1 MYCAIA
7 EHIYSAKNQWVKCAL
22 ASLLAFGLWPTSSAY
37 ADSPEA
43 DESVSDSVL
52 MEGAAYSN
60 ETDDLSVDAESDK
73 AVEEA
78 DDDLCQ
84 ASDSPTSSYFG
95 DLCDENASDS
105 EFEGV
110 SDPEESENAALQTQ
124 VLPDGGQ
131 SDERPLEGPE
141 NSWRYESGERV
152 LSHVPAIT
160 TFGAEPGYDTYVTWT
175 RANGPKS
182 YTYREQPSGKSEIVQ
197 VPNTTGVGIDVSEHQ
212 GKIDWAKVKADG
224 VTFAI
229 IRCGYGSDYTSQD
242 DDYFLENVRGAQAN
256 GIPFGV
262 YLYSYATKATGAAP
276 SAQSEAAHVLRQL
289 KAAGLSPSKLAL
301 PVFYDLEEDAQW
313 ELSASRVGTLAEAFC
328 SVLSSQGYKV
338 GIYANQNWWKNKLTD
353 PVFERSGWA
362 KWVAQYY
369 KKDKGTSPAGISDQ
383 QYWQFTDCGKV
394 NGIPGYVDVN
404 FSYAPPAAS
413 LVGPA
418 NTWAWV
424 DGRAYYYG
432 ADGSAVIW
440 TQRIDG
446 KIYYFNGQHQMHT
459 GWLTWNADSRK
470 SYFNLGSDG
479 KAPALTGWQ
488 QLSGKWYYFDPA
500 TGKSLRWGQ
509 KIKGSDGEEHFF
521 YFDGAS
527 VMQEGWVTWNADGR
541 KSYFS
546 YGSGRAKT
554 GWQQLGGKWYYFDPA
569 TGKSL
574 RWGQRIGGNF
584 FYFDGAS
591 VMQEGWVTWSADG
604 TKSYF
609 SYGSGRARTGWQQLS
624 GKWYYFDP
632 ATGKSLRWGQK
643 IKGSDGEEHFF
654 YFDGASVM
662 QEGWVTWNADGR
674 KSYFS
679 YGSGRAKTGWQQLG
693 GKWYYFDPA
702 TGKSL
707 RWGQRIGGNF
717 FYFNERSEMVEG
729 WVTWNADGRKSYFAS
744 GSGRALLGWQTL
756 GGKRYYFDPDTGKSL
771 VGTHVID
778 GEKYIFGDDSA
789 LIGGDST
796 TVYEP
801 TGASFSAMAKK
812 EYEASPASLGYT
824 QSEIAASMN
833 PSSYSAGTRQFYQ
846 FAQLNRGYSGMLSVE
861 QLNGYISSTAKG
873 RSGMLAGMGQAFIDA
888 ARLYGVNEAYLLAHA
903 IVESGWGTSTL
914 AKGYVYDGST
924 IVAGQ
929 TWPKGTYY
937 NFYGIGAY
945 DSSPLSGGRALA
957 IKNGWNSPEKAVSG
971 AAKWIA
977 TNYLNNS
984 YGQDTLYKM
993 RWNCA
998 QYARYGSVG
1007 HQYAT
1012 DRQWATTI
1020 AGVMSDIYTSA
1031 GISQQKAAL
1040 TFLVPTYR

>member
-43 DESVSDSVL
+43 DESVSDSVAV
-52 MEGAAYSN
+52 EGAAYSD

-84 ASDSPTSSYFG
+84 ASDSPTSSLFG
-95 DLCDENASDS
+95 DLCDENTSDS

-110 SDPEESENAALQTQ
+110 SDPGKSENAALQTQ

-175 RANGPKS
+175 RANGSKS

-224 VTFAI
+224 VAFAI

-446 KIYYFNGQHQMHT
+446 KIYYFNGQHQMHA

-509 KIKGSDGEEHFF
+509 KVKGSDGEEHFF

-554 GWQQLGGKWYYFDPA
+554 GWQQL
-569 TGKSL
+569 S
-574 RWGQRIGGNF
+574 
-584 FYFDGAS
+584 
-591 VMQEGWVTWSADG
+591 
-604 TKSYF
+604 
-609 SYGSGRARTGWQQLS
+609 
-624 GKWYYFDP
+624 
-632 ATGKSLRWGQK
+632 
-643 IKGSDGEEHFF
+643 
-654 YFDGASVM
+654 
-662 QEGWVTWNADGR
+662 
-674 KSYFS
+674 
-679 YGSGRAKTGWQQLG
+679 

-771 VGTHVID
+771 IGTHVID
-778 GEKYIFGDDSA
+778 GEKYVFGDDSA

-812 EYEASPASLGYT
+812 EYEASPAALGYT
-824 QSEIAASMN
+824 QSEITASMN

-846 FAQLNRGYSGMLSVE
+846 FAQLNRGYSGMLSAE
-861 QLNGYISSTAKG
+861 KLNGYISSTAKG

-914 AKGYVYDGST
+914 AKGYVYDGNT

-957 IKNGWNSPEKAVSG
+957 IKNGWNSREKAVSG

-977 TNYLNNS
+977 ANYLNNS

-1031 GISQQKAAL
+1031 GVSQQKAAL

>member
-43 DESVSDSVL
+43 DESVSDSVAV
-52 MEGAAYSN
+52 EGAAYSD

-84 ASDSPTSSYFG
+84 ASDSPTSSLFG
-95 DLCDENASDS
+95 ELCDENTSDS

-110 SDPEESENAALQTQ
+110 SDPGKSENAALQTQ

-175 RANGPKS
+175 RANGSKS

-224 VTFAI
+224 VAFAI

-446 KIYYFNGQHQMHT
+446 KIYYFNGQHQMHA

-509 KIKGSDGEEHFF
+509 K
-521 YFDGAS
+521 
-527 VMQEGWVTWNADGR
+527 V
-541 KSYFS
+541 
-546 YGSGRAKT
+546 
-554 GWQQLGGKWYYFDPA
+554 
-569 TGKSL
+569 
-574 RWGQRIGGNF
+574 
-584 FYFDGAS
+584 
-591 VMQEGWVTWSADG
+591 
-604 TKSYF
+604 
-609 SYGSGRARTGWQQLS
+609 
-624 GKWYYFDP
+624 
-632 ATGKSLRWGQK
+632 
-643 IKGSDGEEHFF
+643 KGSDGEEHFF

-771 VGTHVID
+771 IGTHVID
-778 GEKYIFGDDSA
+778 GEKYVFGDDSA

-812 EYEASPASLGYT
+812 EYEASPAALGYT
-824 QSEIAASMN
+824 QSEITASMN

-846 FAQLNRGYSGMLSVE
+846 FAQLNRGYSGMLSAE
-861 QLNGYISSTAKG
+861 KLNGYISSTAKG

-914 AKGYVYDGST
+914 AKGYVYDGNT
-924 IVAGQ
+924 LVAGQ

-957 IKNGWNSPEKAVSG
+957 IKNGWNSREKAVSG

-977 TNYLNNS
+977 ANYLNNS

-1031 GISQQKAAL
+1031 GVSQQKAAL

>member
-584 FYFDGAS
+584 FYF
-591 VMQEGWVTWSADG
+591 
-604 TKSYF
+604 
-609 SYGSGRARTGWQQLS
+609 
-624 GKWYYFDP
+624 
-632 ATGKSLRWGQK
+632 
-643 IKGSDGEEHFF
+643 
-654 YFDGASVM
+654 
-662 QEGWVTWNADGR
+662 
-674 KSYFS
+674 
-679 YGSGRAKTGWQQLG
+679 
-693 GKWYYFDPA
+693 
-702 TGKSL
+702 
-707 RWGQRIGGNF
+707 
-717 FYFNERSEMVEG
+717 NERSEMVEG

>member
-43 DESVSDSVL
+43 DESVSDSVAV
-52 MEGAAYSN
+52 EGAAYSD

-84 ASDSPTSSYFG
+84 ASDSPTSSLFG
-95 DLCDENASDS
+95 DLCDENTSDS

-110 SDPEESENAALQTQ
+110 SDPGKSENAALQTQ

-175 RANGPKS
+175 RANGSKS

-224 VTFAI
+224 VAFAI

-446 KIYYFNGQHQMHT
+446 KIYYFNGQHQMHA

-509 KIKGSDGEEHFF
+509 K
-521 YFDGAS
+521 
-527 VMQEGWVTWNADGR
+527 V
-541 KSYFS
+541 
-546 YGSGRAKT
+546 
-554 GWQQLGGKWYYFDPA
+554 
-569 TGKSL
+569 
-574 RWGQRIGGNF
+574 
-584 FYFDGAS
+584 
-591 VMQEGWVTWSADG
+591 
-604 TKSYF
+604 
-609 SYGSGRARTGWQQLS
+609 
-624 GKWYYFDP
+624 
-632 ATGKSLRWGQK
+632 
-643 IKGSDGEEHFF
+643 KGSDGEEHFF

-771 VGTHVID
+771 IGTHVID
-778 GEKYIFGDDSA
+778 GEKYVFGDDSA

-812 EYEASPASLGYT
+812 EYEASPAALGYT
-824 QSEIAASMN
+824 QSEITASMN

-846 FAQLNRGYSGMLSVE
+846 FAQLNRGYSGMLSAE
-861 QLNGYISSTAKG
+861 KLNGYISSTAKG

-914 AKGYVYDGST
+914 AKGYVYDGNT
-924 IVAGQ
+924 LVAGQ

-957 IKNGWNSPEKAVSG
+957 IKNGWNSREKAVSG

-977 TNYLNNS
+977 ANYLNNS

-1031 GISQQKAAL
+1031 GVSQQKAAL

>member
-43 DESVSDSVL
+43 DESVSDSVSV
-52 MEGAAYSN
+52 EGAAYSD

-84 ASDSPTSSYFG
+84 ASDSPTSSLFG

-110 SDPEESENAALQTQ
+110 SDPGKSENAALQTQ

-175 RANGPKS
+175 RANGSKS

-224 VTFAI
+224 VAFAI

-328 SVLSSQGYKV
+328 SVRSSQGYKV

-509 KIKGSDGEEHFF
+509 KVKGSDGEEHFF

-554 GWQQLGGKWYYFDPA
+554 GWQQL
-569 TGKSL
+569 S
-574 RWGQRIGGNF
+574 
-584 FYFDGAS
+584 
-591 VMQEGWVTWSADG
+591 
-604 TKSYF
+604 
-609 SYGSGRARTGWQQLS
+609 
-624 GKWYYFDP
+624 
-632 ATGKSLRWGQK
+632 
-643 IKGSDGEEHFF
+643 
-654 YFDGASVM
+654 
-662 QEGWVTWNADGR
+662 
-674 KSYFS
+674 
-679 YGSGRAKTGWQQLG
+679 

-771 VGTHVID
+771 IGTHVID
-778 GEKYIFGDDSA
+778 GEKYVFGDDSA

-812 EYEASPASLGYT
+812 EYEASPAALGYT
-824 QSEIAASMN
+824 QSEITASMN

-846 FAQLNRGYSGMLSVE
+846 FAQLNRGYSGMLSAE
-861 QLNGYISSTAKG
+861 KLNGYISSTAKG

-914 AKGYVYDGST
+914 AKGYVYDGNT

-957 IKNGWNSPEKAVSG
+957 IKNGWNSREKAVSG

-977 TNYLNNS
+977 ANYLNNS

-1031 GISQQKAAL
+1031 GVSQQKAAL

>member
-509 KIKGSDGEEHFF
+509 K
-521 YFDGAS
+521 
-527 VMQEGWVTWNADGR
+527 V
-541 KSYFS
+541 
-546 YGSGRAKT
+546 
-554 GWQQLGGKWYYFDPA
+554 
-569 TGKSL
+569 
-574 RWGQRIGGNF
+574 
-584 FYFDGAS
+584 
-591 VMQEGWVTWSADG
+591 
-604 TKSYF
+604 
-609 SYGSGRARTGWQQLS
+609 
-624 GKWYYFDP
+624 
-632 ATGKSLRWGQK
+632 
-643 IKGSDGEEHFF
+643 KGSDGEEHFF

>member
-43 DESVSDSVL
+43 DESVSDSVSV
-52 MEGAAYSN
+52 EGAAYSD

-84 ASDSPTSSYFG
+84 ASDSPTSSLFG

-110 SDPEESENAALQTQ
+110 SDPGKSENAALQTQ

-175 RANGPKS
+175 RANGSKS

-224 VTFAI
+224 VAFAI

-509 KIKGSDGEEHFF
+509 KVKGSDGEEHFF

-554 GWQQLGGKWYYFDPA
+554 GWQQL
-569 TGKSL
+569 S
-574 RWGQRIGGNF
+574 
-584 FYFDGAS
+584 
-591 VMQEGWVTWSADG
+591 
-604 TKSYF
+604 
-609 SYGSGRARTGWQQLS
+609 
-624 GKWYYFDP
+624 
-632 ATGKSLRWGQK
+632 
-643 IKGSDGEEHFF
+643 
-654 YFDGASVM
+654 
-662 QEGWVTWNADGR
+662 
-674 KSYFS
+674 
-679 YGSGRAKTGWQQLG
+679 

-771 VGTHVID
+771 IGTHVID
-778 GEKYIFGDDSA
+778 GEKYVFGDDSA

-812 EYEASPASLGYT
+812 EYEASPAALGYT
-824 QSEIAASMN
+824 QSEITASMN

-846 FAQLNRGYSGMLSVE
+846 FAQLNRGYSGMLSAE
-861 QLNGYISSTAKG
+861 KLNGYISSTAKG

-914 AKGYVYDGST
+914 AKGYVYDGNT

-957 IKNGWNSPEKAVSG
+957 IKNGWNSREKAVSG

-977 TNYLNNS
+977 ANYLNNS

-1031 GISQQKAAL
+1031 GVSQQKAAL

>member
-84 ASDSPTSSYFG
+84 ASDSPTSSFFG

-574 RWGQRIGGNF
+574 RWGQ
-584 FYFDGAS
+584 
-591 VMQEGWVTWSADG
+591 
-604 TKSYF
+604 K
-609 SYGSGRARTGWQQLS
+609 
-624 GKWYYFDP
+624 
-632 ATGKSLRWGQK
+632 
-643 IKGSDGEEHFF
+643 
-654 YFDGASVM
+654 
-662 QEGWVTWNADGR
+662 
-674 KSYFS
+674 
-679 YGSGRAKTGWQQLG
+679 
-693 GKWYYFDPA
+693 
-702 TGKSL
+702 
-707 RWGQRIGGNF
+707 IGGNF
-717 FYFNERSEMVEG
+717 FYFNEASVMQTG
-729 WVTWNADGRKSYFAS
+729 WITWKADGKKSYFQP
-744 GSGRALLGWQTL
+744 GSGRALVGSHKLD
-756 GGKRYYFDPDTGKSL
+756 GKWYYFDPLTGK
-771 VGTHVID
+771 
-778 GEKYIFGDDSA
+778 
-789 LIGGDST
+789 
-796 TVYEP
+796 
-801 TGASFSAMAKK
+801 
-812 EYEASPASLGYT
+812 
-824 QSEIAASMN
+824 
-833 PSSYSAGTRQFYQ
+833 TR
-846 FAQLNRGYSGMLSVE
+846 
-861 QLNGYISSTAKG
+861 
-873 RSGMLAGMGQAFIDA
+873 
-888 ARLYGVNEAYLLAHA
+888 
-903 IVESGWGTSTL
+903 
-914 AKGYVYDGST
+914 
-924 IVAGQ
+924 
-929 TWPKGTYY
+929 
-937 NFYGIGAY
+937 
-945 DSSPLSGGRALA
+945 
-957 IKNGWNSPEKAVSG
+957 
-971 AAKWIA
+971 
-977 TNYLNNS
+977 
-984 YGQDTLYKM
+984 
-993 RWNCA
+993 
-998 QYARYGSVG
+998 
-1007 HQYAT
+1007 
-1012 DRQWATTI
+1012 
-1020 AGVMSDIYTSA
+1020 
-1031 GISQQKAAL
+1031 
-1040 TFLVPTYR
+1040 

>member
-43 DESVSDSVL
+43 DESVSDSVAV
-52 MEGAAYSN
+52 EGAAYSD

-84 ASDSPTSSYFG
+84 ASDSPTSSLFG
-95 DLCDENASDS
+95 DLCDENTSDS

-110 SDPEESENAALQTQ
+110 SDPGKSENAALQTQ

-175 RANGPKS
+175 RANGSKS

-224 VTFAI
+224 VAFAI
-229 IRCGYGSDYTSQD
+229 NRRGNGSDYTSQD
-242 DDYFLENVRGAQAN
+242 DDYILENVRGAQAN

-446 KIYYFNGQHQMHT
+446 KIYYFNGQHQMHA

-509 KIKGSDGEEHFF
+509 KVKGSDGEEHFF

-554 GWQQLGGKWYYFDPA
+554 GWQQL
-569 TGKSL
+569 S
-574 RWGQRIGGNF
+574 
-584 FYFDGAS
+584 
-591 VMQEGWVTWSADG
+591 
-604 TKSYF
+604 
-609 SYGSGRARTGWQQLS
+609 
-624 GKWYYFDP
+624 
-632 ATGKSLRWGQK
+632 
-643 IKGSDGEEHFF
+643 
-654 YFDGASVM
+654 
-662 QEGWVTWNADGR
+662 
-674 KSYFS
+674 
-679 YGSGRAKTGWQQLG
+679 

-771 VGTHVID
+771 IGTHVID
-778 GEKYIFGDDSA
+778 GEKYVFGDDSA

-812 EYEASPASLGYT
+812 EYEASPAALGYT
-824 QSEIAASMN
+824 QSEITASMN

-846 FAQLNRGYSGMLSVE
+846 FAQLNRGYSGMLSAE
-861 QLNGYISSTAKG
+861 KLNGYISSTAKG

-914 AKGYVYDGST
+914 AKGYVYDGNT

-957 IKNGWNSPEKAVSG
+957 IKNGWNSREKAVSG

-977 TNYLNNS
+977 ANYLNNS

-1031 GISQQKAAL
+1031 GVSQQKAAL

>member
-84 ASDSPTSSYFG
+84 ASDSPTSSFFG

-584 FYFDGAS
+584 FYF
-591 VMQEGWVTWSADG
+591 
-604 TKSYF
+604 
-609 SYGSGRARTGWQQLS
+609 
-624 GKWYYFDP
+624 
-632 ATGKSLRWGQK
+632 
-643 IKGSDGEEHFF
+643 
-654 YFDGASVM
+654 
-662 QEGWVTWNADGR
+662 
-674 KSYFS
+674 
-679 YGSGRAKTGWQQLG
+679 
-693 GKWYYFDPA
+693 
-702 TGKSL
+702 
-707 RWGQRIGGNF
+707 
-717 FYFNERSEMVEG
+717 NERSEMVEG

-833 PSSYSAGTRQFYQ
+833 PSSYSAGMRQFYQ

>member
-43 DESVSDSVL
+43 DESVSDSVSV
-52 MEGAAYSN
+52 EGAAYSD

-84 ASDSPTSSYFG
+84 ASDLPTSSLFG
-95 DLCDENASDS
+95 DSCDENASDS

-110 SDPEESENAALQTQ
+110 SDPGKSENAALQTQ

-175 RANGPKS
+175 RANGSKS

-224 VTFAI
+224 VAFAI

-446 KIYYFNGQHQMHT
+446 KIYYFNGQHQMHA

-509 KIKGSDGEEHFF
+509 K
-521 YFDGAS
+521 
-527 VMQEGWVTWNADGR
+527 V
-541 KSYFS
+541 
-546 YGSGRAKT
+546 
-554 GWQQLGGKWYYFDPA
+554 
-569 TGKSL
+569 
-574 RWGQRIGGNF
+574 
-584 FYFDGAS
+584 
-591 VMQEGWVTWSADG
+591 
-604 TKSYF
+604 
-609 SYGSGRARTGWQQLS
+609 
-624 GKWYYFDP
+624 
-632 ATGKSLRWGQK
+632 
-643 IKGSDGEEHFF
+643 KGSDGEEHFF

-771 VGTHVID
+771 IGTHVID
-778 GEKYIFGDDSA
+778 GEKYVFGDDSA

-812 EYEASPASLGYT
+812 EYEASPAALGYT
-824 QSEIAASMN
+824 QSEITASMN

-846 FAQLNRGYSGMLSVE
+846 FAQLNRGYSGMLSAE
-861 QLNGYISSTAKG
+861 KLNGYISSTAKG

-914 AKGYVYDGST
+914 AKGYVYDGNT
-924 IVAGQ
+924 LVAGQ

-957 IKNGWNSPEKAVSG
+957 IKNGWNSREKAVSG

-977 TNYLNNS
+977 ANYLNNS

-1031 GISQQKAAL
+1031 GVSQQKAAL

>member
-43 DESVSDSVL
+43 DESVSDSVAV
-52 MEGAAYSN
+52 EGAAYSD

-84 ASDSPTSSYFG
+84 ASDSPTSSLFG
-95 DLCDENASDS
+95 DLCDENTSDS

-110 SDPEESENAALQTQ
+110 SDPGKSENAALQTQ

-175 RANGPKS
+175 RANGSKS

-224 VTFAI
+224 VAFAI

-338 GIYANQNWWKNKLTD
+338 GIYANQNWWKSKLTD

-446 KIYYFNGQHQMHT
+446 KIYYFNGQHQMHA

-509 KIKGSDGEEHFF
+509 KVKGSDGEEHFF

-554 GWQQLGGKWYYFDPA
+554 GWQQL
-569 TGKSL
+569 S
-574 RWGQRIGGNF
+574 
-584 FYFDGAS
+584 
-591 VMQEGWVTWSADG
+591 
-604 TKSYF
+604 
-609 SYGSGRARTGWQQLS
+609 
-624 GKWYYFDP
+624 
-632 ATGKSLRWGQK
+632 
-643 IKGSDGEEHFF
+643 
-654 YFDGASVM
+654 
-662 QEGWVTWNADGR
+662 
-674 KSYFS
+674 
-679 YGSGRAKTGWQQLG
+679 

-771 VGTHVID
+771 IGTHVID
-778 GEKYIFGDDSA
+778 GEKYVFGDDSA

-812 EYEASPASLGYT
+812 EYEASPAALGYT
-824 QSEIAASMN
+824 QSEITASMN

-846 FAQLNRGYSGMLSVE
+846 FAQLNRGYSGMLSAE
-861 QLNGYISSTAKG
+861 KLNGYISSTAKG

-914 AKGYVYDGST
+914 AKGYVYDGNT

-957 IKNGWNSPEKAVSG
+957 IKNGWNSREKAVSG

-977 TNYLNNS
+977 ANYLNNS

-1031 GISQQKAAL
+1031 GVSQQKAAL

>member
-84 ASDSPTSSYFG
+84 ASDSPTSSFFG

-527 VMQEGWVTWNADGR
+527 VMQEGWVTW
-541 KSYFS
+541 S
-546 YGSGRAKT
+546 
-554 GWQQLGGKWYYFDPA
+554 
-569 TGKSL
+569 
-574 RWGQRIGGNF
+574 
-584 FYFDGAS
+584 
-591 VMQEGWVTWSADG
+591 
-604 TKSYF
+604 
-609 SYGSGRARTGWQQLS
+609 
-624 GKWYYFDP
+624 
-632 ATGKSLRWGQK
+632 
-643 IKGSDGEEHFF
+643 
-654 YFDGASVM
+654 
-662 QEGWVTWNADGR
+662 ADGR

>member
-43 DESVSDSVL
+43 DESVSDSVSV
-52 MEGAAYSN
+52 EGAAYSD

-84 ASDSPTSSYFG
+84 ASDSPTSSLFG
-95 DLCDENASDS
+95 DSRDENASDS

-110 SDPEESENAALQTQ
+110 SDPGKSENAALQTQ

-175 RANGPKS
+175 RANGSKS

-224 VTFAI
+224 VAFAI

-509 KIKGSDGEEHFF
+509 KVKGSDGEEHFF

-591 VMQEGWVTWSADG
+591 VMQEGWVTW
-604 TKSYF
+604 
-609 SYGSGRARTGWQQLS
+609 
-624 GKWYYFDP
+624 
-632 ATGKSLRWGQK
+632 
-643 IKGSDGEEHFF
+643 
-654 YFDGASVM
+654 
-662 QEGWVTWNADGR
+662 
-674 KSYFS
+674 
-679 YGSGRAKTGWQQLG
+679 
-693 GKWYYFDPA
+693 
-702 TGKSL
+702 
-707 RWGQRIGGNF
+707 
-717 FYFNERSEMVEG
+717 
-729 WVTWNADGRKSYFAS
+729 NADGRKSYFAS

-771 VGTHVID
+771 IGTHVID
-778 GEKYIFGDDSA
+778 GEKYVFGDDSA

-812 EYEASPASLGYT
+812 EYEASPAALGYT
-824 QSEIAASMN
+824 QSEITASMN
-833 PSSYSAGTRQFYQ
+833 PSSYPAGTRQFYQ
-846 FAQLNRGYSGMLSVE
+846 FAQLNKGYSGMLSAE

-914 AKGYVYDGST
+914 AKGYAYDGST

-957 IKNGWNSPEKAVSG
+957 IKNGWNSREKAVSG

>member
-43 DESVSDSVL
+43 DESVSDSVAV
-52 MEGAAYSN
+52 EGAAYSD

-84 ASDSPTSSYFG
+84 ASDSPTSSLFG
-95 DLCDENASDS
+95 DLCDENTSDS

-110 SDPEESENAALQTQ
+110 SDPGKSENAALQTQ

-175 RANGPKS
+175 RANGSKS

-224 VTFAI
+224 VAFAI

-446 KIYYFNGQHQMHT
+446 KIYYFNGQHQMHA

-509 KIKGSDGEEHFF
+509 KVKGSG
-521 YFDGAS
+521 
-527 VMQEGWVTWNADGR
+527 
-541 KSYFS
+541 
-546 YGSGRAKT
+546 
-554 GWQQLGGKWYYFDPA
+554 
-569 TGKSL
+569 
-574 RWGQRIGGNF
+574 
-584 FYFDGAS
+584 
-591 VMQEGWVTWSADG
+591 
-604 TKSYF
+604 
-609 SYGSGRARTGWQQLS
+609 
-624 GKWYYFDP
+624 
-632 ATGKSLRWGQK
+632 
-643 IKGSDGEEHFF
+643 GEEHFF

-771 VGTHVID
+771 IGTHVID
-778 GEKYIFGDDSA
+778 GEKYVFGDDSA

-812 EYEASPASLGYT
+812 EYEASPAALGYT
-824 QSEIAASMN
+824 QSEITASMN

-846 FAQLNRGYSGMLSVE
+846 FAQLNRGYSGMLSAE
-861 QLNGYISSTAKG
+861 KLNGYISSTAKG

-914 AKGYVYDGST
+914 AKGYVYDGNT
-924 IVAGQ
+924 LVAGQ

-957 IKNGWNSPEKAVSG
+957 IKNGWNSREKAVSG

-977 TNYLNNS
+977 ANYLNNS

-1031 GISQQKAAL
+1031 GVSQQKAAL

>member
-84 ASDSPTSSYFG
+84 ASDSPTSSFFG

-509 KIKGSDGEEHFF
+509 K
-521 YFDGAS
+521 
-527 VMQEGWVTWNADGR
+527 V
-541 KSYFS
+541 
-546 YGSGRAKT
+546 
-554 GWQQLGGKWYYFDPA
+554 
-569 TGKSL
+569 
-574 RWGQRIGGNF
+574 
-584 FYFDGAS
+584 
-591 VMQEGWVTWSADG
+591 
-604 TKSYF
+604 
-609 SYGSGRARTGWQQLS
+609 
-624 GKWYYFDP
+624 
-632 ATGKSLRWGQK
+632 
-643 IKGSDGEEHFF
+643 KGSDGEEHFF

>member
-84 ASDSPTSSYFG
+84 ASDSPTSSFFG

-574 RWGQRIGGNF
+574 RWRQHIN
-584 FYFDGAS
+584 
-591 VMQEGWVTWSADG
+591 
-604 TKSYF
+604 
-609 SYGSGRARTGWQQLS
+609 
-624 GKWYYFDP
+624 
-632 ATGKSLRWGQK
+632 
-643 IKGSDGEEHFF
+643 
-654 YFDGASVM
+654 
-662 QEGWVTWNADGR
+662 
-674 KSYFS
+674 
-679 YGSGRAKTGWQQLG
+679 
-693 GKWYYFDPA
+693 
-702 TGKSL
+702 
-707 RWGQRIGGNF
+707 GNF

>member
-43 DESVSDSVL
+43 DESVSDSVAV
-52 MEGAAYSN
+52 EGAAYSD

-84 ASDSPTSSYFG
+84 ASDSPTSSLFG
-95 DLCDENASDS
+95 DLCDENTSDS

-110 SDPEESENAALQTQ
+110 SDPGKSENAALQTQ

-175 RANGPKS
+175 RANGSKS

-224 VTFAI
+224 VAFAI

-418 NTWAWV
+418 STWAWV

-446 KIYYFNGQHQMHT
+446 KIYYFNGQHQMHA

-509 KIKGSDGEEHFF
+509 K
-521 YFDGAS
+521 
-527 VMQEGWVTWNADGR
+527 V
-541 KSYFS
+541 
-546 YGSGRAKT
+546 
-554 GWQQLGGKWYYFDPA
+554 
-569 TGKSL
+569 
-574 RWGQRIGGNF
+574 
-584 FYFDGAS
+584 
-591 VMQEGWVTWSADG
+591 
-604 TKSYF
+604 
-609 SYGSGRARTGWQQLS
+609 
-624 GKWYYFDP
+624 
-632 ATGKSLRWGQK
+632 
-643 IKGSDGEEHFF
+643 KGSDGEEHFF

-771 VGTHVID
+771 IGTHVID
-778 GEKYIFGDDSA
+778 GEKYVFGDDSA

-812 EYEASPASLGYT
+812 EYEASPAALGYT
-824 QSEIAASMN
+824 QSEITASMN

-846 FAQLNRGYSGMLSVE
+846 FAQLNRGYSGMLSAE
-861 QLNGYISSTAKG
+861 KLNGYISSTAKG

-914 AKGYVYDGST
+914 AKGYVYDGNT
-924 IVAGQ
+924 LVAGQ

-957 IKNGWNSPEKAVSG
+957 IKNGWNSREKAVSG

-977 TNYLNNS
+977 ANYLNNS

-1031 GISQQKAAL
+1031 GVSQQKAAL

>member
-43 DESVSDSVL
+43 DESVSDSVSV
-52 MEGAAYSN
+52 EGAAYSD

-84 ASDSPTSSYFG
+84 ASDSPTSSLFG
-95 DLCDENASDS
+95 DSRDENASDS

-110 SDPEESENAALQTQ
+110 SDPGKSENAALQTQ

-175 RANGPKS
+175 RANGSKS

-224 VTFAI
+224 VAFAI

-509 KIKGSDGEEHFF
+509 KVKGSDGEEHFF

-527 VMQEGWVTWNADGR
+527 VMQEGWVTWSADGR

-591 VMQEGWVTWSADG
+591 VMQEGWVTW
-604 TKSYF
+604 
-609 SYGSGRARTGWQQLS
+609 
-624 GKWYYFDP
+624 
-632 ATGKSLRWGQK
+632 
-643 IKGSDGEEHFF
+643 
-654 YFDGASVM
+654 
-662 QEGWVTWNADGR
+662 
-674 KSYFS
+674 
-679 YGSGRAKTGWQQLG
+679 
-693 GKWYYFDPA
+693 
-702 TGKSL
+702 
-707 RWGQRIGGNF
+707 
-717 FYFNERSEMVEG
+717 
-729 WVTWNADGRKSYFAS
+729 NADGRKSYFAS

-771 VGTHVID
+771 IGTHVID
-778 GEKYIFGDDSA
+778 GEKYVFGDDSA

-812 EYEASPASLGYT
+812 EYEASPAALGYT
-824 QSEIAASMN
+824 QSEITASMN
-833 PSSYSAGTRQFYQ
+833 PSSYPAGTRQFYQ
-846 FAQLNRGYSGMLSVE
+846 FAQLNKGYSGMLSAE

-914 AKGYVYDGST
+914 AKGYAYDGST

-957 IKNGWNSPEKAVSG
+957 IKNGWNSREKAVSG

>member
-84 ASDSPTSSYFG
+84 ASDSPTSSFFG

-509 KIKGSDGEEHFF
+509 KVKGSDGEEHFF

-574 RWGQRIGGNF
+574 RWRQNIN
-584 FYFDGAS
+584 
-591 VMQEGWVTWSADG
+591 
-604 TKSYF
+604 
-609 SYGSGRARTGWQQLS
+609 
-624 GKWYYFDP
+624 
-632 ATGKSLRWGQK
+632 
-643 IKGSDGEEHFF
+643 
-654 YFDGASVM
+654 
-662 QEGWVTWNADGR
+662 
-674 KSYFS
+674 
-679 YGSGRAKTGWQQLG
+679 
-693 GKWYYFDPA
+693 
-702 TGKSL
+702 
-707 RWGQRIGGNF
+707 GNF

>member
-43 DESVSDSVL
+43 DESVSDSVAV
-52 MEGAAYSN
+52 EGAAYSD

-84 ASDSPTSSYFG
+84 ASDSPTSSLFG
-95 DLCDENASDS
+95 DLCDENTSDS

-110 SDPEESENAALQTQ
+110 SDPGKSENAALQTQ

-175 RANGPKS
+175 RANGSKS

-224 VTFAI
+224 VAFAI

-446 KIYYFNGQHQMHT
+446 KIYYFNGQHQMHA

-479 KAPALTGWQ
+479 KAP
-488 QLSGKWYYFDPA
+488 
-500 TGKSLRWGQ
+500 R
-509 KIKGSDGEEHFF
+509 
-521 YFDGAS
+521 
-527 VMQEGWVTWNADGR
+527 
-541 KSYFS
+541 
-546 YGSGRAKT
+546 
-554 GWQQLGGKWYYFDPA
+554 
-569 TGKSL
+569 
-574 RWGQRIGGNF
+574 
-584 FYFDGAS
+584 
-591 VMQEGWVTWSADG
+591 
-604 TKSYF
+604 
-609 SYGSGRARTGWQQLS
+609 
-624 GKWYYFDP
+624 
-632 ATGKSLRWGQK
+632 
-643 IKGSDGEEHFF
+643 
-654 YFDGASVM
+654 
-662 QEGWVTWNADGR
+662 
-674 KSYFS
+674 
-679 YGSGRAKTGWQQLG
+679 
-693 GKWYYFDPA
+693 
-702 TGKSL
+702 
-707 RWGQRIGGNF
+707 
-717 FYFNERSEMVEG
+717 
-729 WVTWNADGRKSYFAS
+729 
-744 GSGRALLGWQTL
+744 
-756 GGKRYYFDPDTGKSL
+756 
-771 VGTHVID
+771 
-778 GEKYIFGDDSA
+778 
-789 LIGGDST
+789 
-796 TVYEP
+796 
-801 TGASFSAMAKK
+801 
-812 EYEASPASLGYT
+812 
-824 QSEIAASMN
+824 
-833 PSSYSAGTRQFYQ
+833 
-846 FAQLNRGYSGMLSVE
+846 
-861 QLNGYISSTAKG
+861 
-873 RSGMLAGMGQAFIDA
+873 
-888 ARLYGVNEAYLLAHA
+888 
-903 IVESGWGTSTL
+903 
-914 AKGYVYDGST
+914 
-924 IVAGQ
+924 
-929 TWPKGTYY
+929 
-937 NFYGIGAY
+937 
-945 DSSPLSGGRALA
+945 
-957 IKNGWNSPEKAVSG
+957 
-971 AAKWIA
+971 
-977 TNYLNNS
+977 
-984 YGQDTLYKM
+984 
-993 RWNCA
+993 
-998 QYARYGSVG
+998 
-1007 HQYAT
+1007 
-1012 DRQWATTI
+1012 
-1020 AGVMSDIYTSA
+1020 
-1031 GISQQKAAL
+1031 
-1040 TFLVPTYR
+1040 

>member
-1 MYCAIA
+1 M
-7 EHIYSAKNQWVKCAL
+7 
-22 ASLLAFGLWPTSSAY
+22 
-37 ADSPEA
+37 
-43 DESVSDSVL
+43 
-52 MEGAAYSN
+52 
-60 ETDDLSVDAESDK
+60 
-73 AVEEA
+73 EEA

-84 ASDSPTSSYFG
+84 ASDSPTSSLFG
-95 DLCDENASDS
+95 DLCDENTSDS

-110 SDPEESENAALQTQ
+110 SDPGKSENAALQTQ

-175 RANGPKS
+175 RANGSKS

-224 VTFAI
+224 VAFAI

-446 KIYYFNGQHQMHT
+446 KIYYFNGQHQMHA

-509 KIKGSDGEEHFF
+509 K
-521 YFDGAS
+521 
-527 VMQEGWVTWNADGR
+527 V
-541 KSYFS
+541 
-546 YGSGRAKT
+546 
-554 GWQQLGGKWYYFDPA
+554 
-569 TGKSL
+569 
-574 RWGQRIGGNF
+574 
-584 FYFDGAS
+584 
-591 VMQEGWVTWSADG
+591 
-604 TKSYF
+604 
-609 SYGSGRARTGWQQLS
+609 
-624 GKWYYFDP
+624 
-632 ATGKSLRWGQK
+632 
-643 IKGSDGEEHFF
+643 KGSDGEEHFF

-771 VGTHVID
+771 IGTHVID
-778 GEKYIFGDDSA
+778 GEKYVFGDDSA

-812 EYEASPASLGYT
+812 EYEASPAALGYT
-824 QSEIAASMN
+824 QSEITASMN

-846 FAQLNRGYSGMLSVE
+846 FAQLNRGYSGMLSAE
-861 QLNGYISSTAKG
+861 KLNGYISSTAKG

-914 AKGYVYDGST
+914 AKGYVYDGNT
-924 IVAGQ
+924 LVAGQ

-957 IKNGWNSPEKAVSG
+957 IKNGWNSREKAVSG

-977 TNYLNNS
+977 ANYLNNS

-1031 GISQQKAAL
+1031 GVSQQKAAL

>member
-1 MYCAIA
+1 MHCSMA
-7 EHIYSAKNQWVKCAL
+7 EYIYSTKNQWAKCAL

-43 DESVSDSVL
+43 DESVSDSALV
-52 MEGAAYSN
+52 ESAAYSD
-60 ETDDLSVDAESDK
+60 ETDGLSVDAESDK
-73 AVEEA
+73 AAEEA
-78 DDDLCQ
+78 DDLCQ
-84 ASDSPTSSYFG
+84 ASDSPTNSHFE
-95 DLCDENASDS
+95 DLYDENASGS
-105 EFEGV
+105 EFEGI
-110 SDPEESENAALQTQ
+110 SDPGKSEDAASQTQ

-175 RANGPKS
+175 RANGSKS

-229 IRCGYGSDYTSQD
+229 IRCGYGSDYASQD

-301 PVFYDLEEDAQW
+301 PVFYDLEDNTQSG
-313 ELSASRVGTLAEAFC
+313 LSASELGSLAKTFC
-328 SVLSSQGYKV
+328 DAITAQGYKA
-338 GIYANQNWWKNKLTD
+338 GIYANQNWWTTKLTD
-353 PVFERSGWA
+353 QVFVRSGWT
-362 KWVAQYY
+362 KWVAQYFMS
-369 KKDKGTSPAGISDQ
+369 KKTAPSGISDQ

-394 NGIPGYVDVN
+394 NGISGYVDVN

-432 ADGSAVIW
+432 SDGNAVIW

-488 QLSGKWYYFDPA
+488 QIGGKWYYFDPA

-509 KIKGSDGEEHFF
+509 KVKGSDGQSH
-521 YFDGAS
+521 
-527 VMQEGWVTWNADGR
+527 
-541 KSYFS
+541 
-546 YGSGRAKT
+546 
-554 GWQQLGGKWYYFDPA
+554 
-569 TGKSL
+569 
-574 RWGQRIGGNF
+574 
-584 FYFDGAS
+584 
-591 VMQEGWVTWSADG
+591 
-604 TKSYF
+604 
-609 SYGSGRARTGWQQLS
+609 
-624 GKWYYFDP
+624 
-632 ATGKSLRWGQK
+632 
-643 IKGSDGEEHFF
+643 
-654 YFDGASVM
+654 
-662 QEGWVTWNADGR
+662 
-674 KSYFS
+674 
-679 YGSGRAKTGWQQLG
+679 
-693 GKWYYFDPA
+693 
-702 TGKSL
+702 
-707 RWGQRIGGNF
+707 F

-771 VGTHVID
+771 IGTHVID
-778 GEKYIFGDDSA
+778 GEKYVFGNDSA

-812 EYEASPASLGYT
+812 EYEASPAALGYT
-824 QSEIAASMN
+824 QSEITASMN

-846 FAQLNRGYSGMLSVE
+846 FAQLNKGYSGMLSAE

-957 IKNGWNSPEKAVSG
+957 IKNGWNSREKAVSG

-1031 GISQQKAAL
+1031 GISQQRAAL

>member
-84 ASDSPTSSYFG
+84 ASDSPTSSFFG

-584 FYFDGAS
+584 FYF
-591 VMQEGWVTWSADG
+591 
-604 TKSYF
+604 
-609 SYGSGRARTGWQQLS
+609 
-624 GKWYYFDP
+624 
-632 ATGKSLRWGQK
+632 
-643 IKGSDGEEHFF
+643 
-654 YFDGASVM
+654 
-662 QEGWVTWNADGR
+662 
-674 KSYFS
+674 
-679 YGSGRAKTGWQQLG
+679 
-693 GKWYYFDPA
+693 
-702 TGKSL
+702 
-707 RWGQRIGGNF
+707 
-717 FYFNERSEMVEG
+717 NERSEMVEG

>member
-84 ASDSPTSSYFG
+84 ASDSPTSSFFG

-509 KIKGSDGEEHFF
+509 K
-521 YFDGAS
+521 
-527 VMQEGWVTWNADGR
+527 V
-541 KSYFS
+541 
-546 YGSGRAKT
+546 
-554 GWQQLGGKWYYFDPA
+554 
-569 TGKSL
+569 
-574 RWGQRIGGNF
+574 
-584 FYFDGAS
+584 
-591 VMQEGWVTWSADG
+591 
-604 TKSYF
+604 
-609 SYGSGRARTGWQQLS
+609 
-624 GKWYYFDP
+624 
-632 ATGKSLRWGQK
+632 
-643 IKGSDGEEHFF
+643 KGSDGEEHFF

-833 PSSYSAGTRQFYQ
+833 PSSYSAGMRQFYQ

>member
-84 ASDSPTSSYFG
+84 ASDSPTSSFFG

-584 FYFDGAS
+584 FYF
-591 VMQEGWVTWSADG
+591 
-604 TKSYF
+604 
-609 SYGSGRARTGWQQLS
+609 
-624 GKWYYFDP
+624 
-632 ATGKSLRWGQK
+632 
-643 IKGSDGEEHFF
+643 
-654 YFDGASVM
+654 
-662 QEGWVTWNADGR
+662 
-674 KSYFS
+674 
-679 YGSGRAKTGWQQLG
+679 
-693 GKWYYFDPA
+693 
-702 TGKSL
+702 
-707 RWGQRIGGNF
+707 
-717 FYFNERSEMVEG
+717 NERSEMVEG

-778 GEKYIFGDDSA
+778 GEKYIFGADSA
-789 LIGGDST
+789 LFGGDST

-929 TWPKGTYY
+929 TWAKGTYY

>member
-43 DESVSDSVL
+43 DESVSDSVAV
-52 MEGAAYSN
+52 EGAAYSD

-84 ASDSPTSSYFG
+84 ASDSPTSSLFG
-95 DLCDENASDS
+95 DLCDENTSDS

-110 SDPEESENAALQTQ
+110 SDPGKSENAALQTQ

-175 RANGPKS
+175 RANGSKS

-224 VTFAI
+224 VAFAI

-446 KIYYFNGQHQMHT
+446 KIYYFNGQHQMHA

-479 KAPALTGWQ
+479 RAPALTGWQ

-509 KIKGSDGEEHFF
+509 KVKGSDGEEHFF

-554 GWQQLGGKWYYFDPA
+554 GWQQL
-569 TGKSL
+569 S
-574 RWGQRIGGNF
+574 
-584 FYFDGAS
+584 
-591 VMQEGWVTWSADG
+591 
-604 TKSYF
+604 
-609 SYGSGRARTGWQQLS
+609 
-624 GKWYYFDP
+624 
-632 ATGKSLRWGQK
+632 
-643 IKGSDGEEHFF
+643 
-654 YFDGASVM
+654 
-662 QEGWVTWNADGR
+662 
-674 KSYFS
+674 
-679 YGSGRAKTGWQQLG
+679 

-771 VGTHVID
+771 IGTHVID
-778 GEKYIFGDDSA
+778 GEKYVFGDDSA

-812 EYEASPASLGYT
+812 EYEASPAALGYT
-824 QSEIAASMN
+824 QSEITASMN

-846 FAQLNRGYSGMLSVE
+846 FAQLNRGYSGMLSAE
-861 QLNGYISSTAKG
+861 KLNGYISSTAKG

-914 AKGYVYDGST
+914 AKGYVYDGNT

-957 IKNGWNSPEKAVSG
+957 IKNGWNSREKAVSG

-977 TNYLNNS
+977 ANYLNNS

-1031 GISQQKAAL
+1031 GVSQQKAAL

>member
-1 MYCAIA
+1 
-7 EHIYSAKNQWVKCAL
+7 
-22 ASLLAFGLWPTSSAY
+22 
-37 ADSPEA
+37 
-43 DESVSDSVL
+43 
-52 MEGAAYSN
+52 
-60 ETDDLSVDAESDK
+60 
-73 AVEEA
+73 
-78 DDDLCQ
+78 
-84 ASDSPTSSYFG
+84 
-95 DLCDENASDS
+95 
-105 EFEGV
+105 
-110 SDPEESENAALQTQ
+110 
-124 VLPDGGQ
+124 
-131 SDERPLEGPE
+131 
-141 NSWRYESGERV
+141 
-152 LSHVPAIT
+152 
-160 TFGAEPGYDTYVTWT
+160 
-175 RANGPKS
+175 
-182 YTYREQPSGKSEIVQ
+182 
-197 VPNTTGVGIDVSEHQ
+197 
-212 GKIDWAKVKADG
+212 
-224 VTFAI
+224 
-229 IRCGYGSDYTSQD
+229 
-242 DDYFLENVRGAQAN
+242 
-256 GIPFGV
+256 
-262 YLYSYATKATGAAP
+262 
-276 SAQSEAAHVLRQL
+276 
-289 KAAGLSPSKLAL
+289 
-301 PVFYDLEEDAQW
+301 
-313 ELSASRVGTLAEAFC
+313 
-328 SVLSSQGYKV
+328 
-338 GIYANQNWWKNKLTD
+338 
-353 PVFERSGWA
+353 
-362 KWVAQYY
+362 
-369 KKDKGTSPAGISDQ
+369 
-383 QYWQFTDCGKV
+383 
-394 NGIPGYVDVN
+394 
-404 FSYAPPAAS
+404 
-413 LVGPA
+413 
-418 NTWAWV
+418 
-424 DGRAYYYG
+424 
-432 ADGSAVIW
+432 
-440 TQRIDG
+440 
-446 KIYYFNGQHQMHT
+446 MHT

-509 KIKGSDGEEHFF
+509 K
-521 YFDGAS
+521 
-527 VMQEGWVTWNADGR
+527 V
-541 KSYFS
+541 
-546 YGSGRAKT
+546 
-554 GWQQLGGKWYYFDPA
+554 
-569 TGKSL
+569 
-574 RWGQRIGGNF
+574 
-584 FYFDGAS
+584 
-591 VMQEGWVTWSADG
+591 
-604 TKSYF
+604 
-609 SYGSGRARTGWQQLS
+609 
-624 GKWYYFDP
+624 
-632 ATGKSLRWGQK
+632 
-643 IKGSDGEEHFF
+643 KGSDGEEHFF

>member
-7 EHIYSAKNQWVKCAL
+7 EHIYSAKNQWVKCSL

-43 DESVSDSVL
+43 DESVSDSVSV
-52 MEGAAYSN
+52 EGAAYSD

-73 AVEEA
+73 AVEEV

-84 ASDSPTSSYFG
+84 ASDSPTSSLFG

-110 SDPEESENAALQTQ
+110 SDPGKSENAALQTQ

-175 RANGPKS
+175 RANGSKS

-224 VTFAI
+224 VAFAI

-509 KIKGSDGEEHFF
+509 KVKGSDGEEHFF

-554 GWQQLGGKWYYFDPA
+554 GWQQL
-569 TGKSL
+569 S
-574 RWGQRIGGNF
+574 
-584 FYFDGAS
+584 
-591 VMQEGWVTWSADG
+591 
-604 TKSYF
+604 
-609 SYGSGRARTGWQQLS
+609 
-624 GKWYYFDP
+624 
-632 ATGKSLRWGQK
+632 
-643 IKGSDGEEHFF
+643 
-654 YFDGASVM
+654 
-662 QEGWVTWNADGR
+662 
-674 KSYFS
+674 
-679 YGSGRAKTGWQQLG
+679 

-771 VGTHVID
+771 IGTHVID
-778 GEKYIFGDDSA
+778 GEKYVFGDDSA

-812 EYEASPASLGYT
+812 EYEASPAALGYT
-824 QSEIAASMN
+824 QSEITASMN

-846 FAQLNRGYSGMLSVE
+846 FAQLNRGYSGMLSAE
-861 QLNGYISSTAKG
+861 KLNGYISSTAKG

-914 AKGYVYDGST
+914 AKGYVYDGNT

-957 IKNGWNSPEKAVSG
+957 IKNGWNSREKAVSG

-977 TNYLNNS
+977 ANYLNNS

-1031 GISQQKAAL
+1031 GVSQQKAAL

>member
-84 ASDSPTSSYFG
+84 ASDSPTSSFFG

-509 KIKGSDGEEHFF
+509 KVKGSDGEEHFF

-527 VMQEGWVTWNADGR
+527 VMQEGWVTW
-541 KSYFS
+541 S
-546 YGSGRAKT
+546 
-554 GWQQLGGKWYYFDPA
+554 
-569 TGKSL
+569 
-574 RWGQRIGGNF
+574 
-584 FYFDGAS
+584 
-591 VMQEGWVTWSADG
+591 
-604 TKSYF
+604 
-609 SYGSGRARTGWQQLS
+609 
-624 GKWYYFDP
+624 
-632 ATGKSLRWGQK
+632 
-643 IKGSDGEEHFF
+643 
-654 YFDGASVM
+654 
-662 QEGWVTWNADGR
+662 ADGR

>member
-84 ASDSPTSSYFG
+84 ASDSPTSSFFG

-509 KIKGSDGEEHFF
+509 KVKGSDGEEHFF

-574 RWGQRIGGNF
+574 RWRQYIN
-584 FYFDGAS
+584 
-591 VMQEGWVTWSADG
+591 
-604 TKSYF
+604 
-609 SYGSGRARTGWQQLS
+609 
-624 GKWYYFDP
+624 
-632 ATGKSLRWGQK
+632 
-643 IKGSDGEEHFF
+643 
-654 YFDGASVM
+654 
-662 QEGWVTWNADGR
+662 
-674 KSYFS
+674 
-679 YGSGRAKTGWQQLG
+679 
-693 GKWYYFDPA
+693 
-702 TGKSL
+702 
-707 RWGQRIGGNF
+707 GNF

>member
-1 MYCAIA
+1 MLFR
-7 EHIYSAKNQWVKCAL
+7 S
-22 ASLLAFGLWPTSSAY
+22 
-37 ADSPEA
+37 
-43 DESVSDSVL
+43 
-52 MEGAAYSN
+52 AAYSN

-84 ASDSPTSSYFG
+84 ASDSPTSSFFG

-584 FYFDGAS
+584 FYF
-591 VMQEGWVTWSADG
+591 
-604 TKSYF
+604 
-609 SYGSGRARTGWQQLS
+609 
-624 GKWYYFDP
+624 
-632 ATGKSLRWGQK
+632 
-643 IKGSDGEEHFF
+643 
-654 YFDGASVM
+654 
-662 QEGWVTWNADGR
+662 
-674 KSYFS
+674 
-679 YGSGRAKTGWQQLG
+679 
-693 GKWYYFDPA
+693 
-702 TGKSL
+702 
-707 RWGQRIGGNF
+707 
-717 FYFNERSEMVEG
+717 NERSEMVEG

-833 PSSYSAGTRQFYQ
+833 PSSYSAGMRQFYQ